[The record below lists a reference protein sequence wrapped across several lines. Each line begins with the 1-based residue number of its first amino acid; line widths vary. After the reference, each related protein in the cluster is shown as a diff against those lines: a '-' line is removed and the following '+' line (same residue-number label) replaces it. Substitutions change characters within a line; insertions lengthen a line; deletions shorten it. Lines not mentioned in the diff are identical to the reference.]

1 MSVGTALAIVAH
13 PDDIEFTVA
22 GTLLLLKDIGWNI
35 HFWNLA
41 NGCYGSMAYGKAE
54 ITRIRAM
61 EAAEAAARAGATY
74 HPAIVDDLSILYR
87 PELIAKVT
95 AVVRDVKPQII
106 ITHSLTDYMEDHQNA
121 ARLAVTGAFIRAAP
135 NFVSDPPQPAWAG
148 PTLIYHAMPHGLHG
162 PMREKVQPELYVDVG
177 SVLARKSALLACHR
191 SQQAWLEATQ
201 AMGSIVEEAETYA
214 LAIGKISGRFTYA
227 EGYRRHL
234 HLGFAGAEADPL
246 GEALAD
252 KVWRDPAYL
261 R

>member
-41 NGCYGSMAYGKAE
+41 NGCYGSMAYGKEE

-61 EAAEAAARAGATY
+61 EAAEAAAQAGATY
-74 HPAIVDDLSILYR
+74 HQAIVDDLSILYR

-95 AVVRDVKPQII
+95 AVVREVKPQII

-135 NFVSDPPQPAWAG
+135 NFVCDPPQPAWDG
-148 PTLIYHAMPHGLHG
+148 PPLSIMPC
-162 PMREKVQPELYVDVG
+162 R
-177 SVLARKSALLACHR
+177 
-191 SQQAWLEATQ
+191 T
-201 AMGSIVEEAETYA
+201 
-214 LAIGKISGRFTYA
+214 
-227 EGYRRHL
+227 
-234 HLGFAGAEADPL
+234 GFADPCVKRSSRNSTSMSAACL
-246 GEALAD
+246 HAKARFSTVIAASRHGSRRPKQWDRLSKRRKPTRSPSA
-252 KVWRDPAYL
+252 
-261 R
+261 